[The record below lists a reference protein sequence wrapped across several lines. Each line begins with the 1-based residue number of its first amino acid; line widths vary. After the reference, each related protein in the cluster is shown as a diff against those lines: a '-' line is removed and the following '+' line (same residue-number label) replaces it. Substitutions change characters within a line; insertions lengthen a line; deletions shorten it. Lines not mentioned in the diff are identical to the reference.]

1 MVSSETAGDHNI
13 VLSTGGTSLPS
24 VDNRLRATG
33 NEGITADAMNTADND
48 CVFYRL
54 TMHNGTDL
62 GFYWGA
68 EEGAAFAVAANK
80 AYLAVP
86 KSAGARIQ
94 GFSFDG
100 GTITG
105 INNFTPAFTQGE
117 EVIFDLQGR
126 SVANPAKGLYIKN
139 GKKVVVK

>member
-1 MVSSETAGDHNI
+1 
-13 VLSTGGTSLPS
+13 
-24 VDNRLRATG
+24 
-33 NEGITADAMNTADND
+33 
-48 CVFYRL
+48 
-54 TMHNGTDL
+54 MHNGTDL

-68 EEGAAFAVAANK
+68 KEGAAFAVAANK

-86 KSAGARIQ
+86 KAAGARIQ

-117 EVIFDLQGR
+117 GVIFDLQGR